1 MKRSTTIL
9 AATALVLGLAA
20 FAWAGGWGYGPMMGR
35 GAGWFGQGG
44 GWCGGPARRAAWNN
58 QPMAGQVQ
66 NQDYYCPAWNAY
78 PGAQTEAEPNA
89 PQTSPNPGDQS
100 GR

>member
-1 MKRSTTIL
+1 M
-9 AATALVLGLAA
+9 
-20 FAWAGGWGYGPMMGR
+20 
-35 GAGWFGQGG
+35 
-44 GWCGGPARRAAWNN
+44 AAWNN
-58 QPMAGQVQ
+58 QTTAGQVQ